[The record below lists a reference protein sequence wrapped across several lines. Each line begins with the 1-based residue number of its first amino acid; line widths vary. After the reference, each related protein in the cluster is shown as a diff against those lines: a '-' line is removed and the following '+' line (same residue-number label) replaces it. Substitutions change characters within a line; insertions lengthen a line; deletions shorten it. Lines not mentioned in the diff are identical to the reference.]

1 MTSYP
6 GKHDRLWR
14 PAAACTVA
22 VRRSDCPNSRS
33 ITRRAARTRYFM
45 VSAAFLAGWNEE
57 RFLSLLQGIAFV
69 VLGLLVQLAAVL
81 WSIVE

>member
-1 MTSYP
+1 
-6 GKHDRLWR
+6 
-14 PAAACTVA
+14 
-22 VRRSDCPNSRS
+22 
-33 ITRRAARTRYFM
+33 M